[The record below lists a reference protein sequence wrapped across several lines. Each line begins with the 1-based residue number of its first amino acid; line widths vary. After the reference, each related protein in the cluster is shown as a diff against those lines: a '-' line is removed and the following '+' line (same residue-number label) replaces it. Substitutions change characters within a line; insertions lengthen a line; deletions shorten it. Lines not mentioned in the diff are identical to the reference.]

1 MNRLVHVAVARGE
14 RARGVELYE
23 ECLALARPLGNER
36 LVAAMLYNLSQ
47 QSLAAGDLVRAS
59 EQARESILIY
69 QATAR
74 DVGIAACL
82 ATFAALAAAGGD
94 GRAAVQLFAA
104 ADAANPHHAES
115 FDQLERLTDHTG
127 TIESLRA
134 APGAEEFAAAWVEGR
149 ALSHDDAIALA
160 FGADLDPA
168 AQSVTDTAE

>member
-104 ADAANPHHAES
+104 AVP
-115 FDQLERLTDHTG
+115 
-127 TIESLRA
+127 
-134 APGAEEFAAAWVEGR
+134 V
-149 ALSHDDAIALA
+149 
-160 FGADLDPA
+160 
-168 AQSVTDTAE
+168 